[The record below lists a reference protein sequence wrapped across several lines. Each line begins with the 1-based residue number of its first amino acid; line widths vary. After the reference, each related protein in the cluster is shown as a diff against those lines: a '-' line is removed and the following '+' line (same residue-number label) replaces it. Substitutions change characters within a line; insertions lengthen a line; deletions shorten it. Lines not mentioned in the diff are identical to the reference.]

1 MRRTVVTI
9 CALLTLAACRGPE
22 PIEPTPSPEPTGTTT
37 AAPDPTVTEPT
48 LPDQARRNT
57 PEGAAAFV
65 GYWIQT
71 LNFAARTGETR
82 LLRRISAP
90 RCEGCSSYASL
101 FERTYSAGGYFK
113 DSDWSIRKLRIK
125 QGSAEHLV
133 LARVTAP
140 AGTYKKSAKD
150 TVHKGTPE
158 DSRLAF
164 GVKYSGKWMMTQF
177 GLESELR

>member
-65 GYWIQT
+65 GYWVKT
-71 LNFAARTGETR
+71 FNYAARTGDATR
-82 LLRRISAP
+82 LNAASSNCEPCSGYAEDFSSLAEDRRPSSDPWRIERVRVSTTRDPVEVFTRIRVLR
-90 RCEGCSSYASL
+90 
-101 FERTYSAGGYFK
+101 SAGGTERFDLVFRLSANPQFK
-113 DSDWSIRKLRIK
+113 
-125 QGSAEHLV
+125 
-133 LARVTAP
+133 VTAIR
-140 AGTYKKSAKD
+140 GT
-150 TVHKGTPE
+150 G
-158 DSRLAF
+158 
-164 GVKYSGKWMMTQF
+164 
-177 GLESELR
+177 

>member
-65 GYWIQT
+65 GYWVKT
-71 LNFAARTGETR
+71 FNYAARTGDIRPIERVSEDCNACRPYLESLEEVASQGDLATR
-82 LLRRISAP
+82 DLWDLRRTLVTRNGAVFEASATIRTRSSTGAKVERIGFRLRPGDSP
-90 RCEGCSSYASL
+90 RVIDLY
-101 FERTYSAGGYFK
+101 
-113 DSDWSIRKLRIK
+113 RI
-125 QGSAEHLV
+125 
-133 LARVTAP
+133 
-140 AGTYKKSAKD
+140 
-150 TVHKGTPE
+150 
-158 DSRLAF
+158 
-164 GVKYSGKWMMTQF
+164 
-177 GLESELR
+177 ES